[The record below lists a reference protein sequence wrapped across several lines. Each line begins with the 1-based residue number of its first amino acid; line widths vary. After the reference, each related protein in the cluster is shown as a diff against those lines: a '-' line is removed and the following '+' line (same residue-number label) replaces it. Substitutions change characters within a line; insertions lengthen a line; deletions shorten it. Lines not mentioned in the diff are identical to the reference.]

1 MNTLIEQEIQQLR
14 RELHQA
20 DHEYYQLS
28 APSMKDFDYDVK
40 MRRLQELEQAHP
52 ELITPDSPTQRVGSD
67 LNRAFTQEEHR
78 YPMLS
83 LSNTYSEEEVRDFY
97 DRTLKSL
104 DEEPELVCELKFD
117 GTSISLTYEEGILIK
132 ALTRGDGQKG
142 DNVIQNI
149 RTIRS
154 IPLKLR
160 GEDWPQLVE
169 IRGEVLMP
177 WEVFEA
183 LNEEREK
190 QEENLFA
197 NPRNAASGTLKLQNS
212 ATVASRKLEA
222 WFYAVMGE
230 HLPFEGHYEN
240 LQKARS
246 WGLRVSEHTRK
257 CSSLD
262 EVFDFIRYW
271 DVERKKL
278 PVATD
283 GIVIKVN
290 SLRQQEQLGST
301 AKSPR
306 WAIAYKFQ
314 AEQALTQLKSLSFQV
329 GRTGAVT
336 PVANLEPVLLSG
348 TVVKRASLHNADFIR
363 ELDLHLGDRVFVE
376 KGGEIIPKIVGVDKD
391 SRKAGA
397 SEPVQFIERC
407 PECGSPLQRIEG
419 EAAHYCPNTM
429 GCPPQIKGRI
439 LHFVHRKAM
448 NIEGLGEETVDLLY
462 QEGLVNKASDLYRL
476 RKDQLTGLERMGE
489 KSADNLI
496 NSIAASVS
504 VPFERLLFALGI
516 RFVGE
521 TVAKKLA
528 RTLGSMDA
536 LRRATY
542 EELLQ
547 VEEVGEKI
555 AESVL
560 AFFAD
565 ASNRAML
572 EEFRQLGLQF
582 ESDKTVQKTEG
593 LLKNQ
598 TVVISGTFEK
608 HSRDEYKELIEQ
620 EGGRIASSVSAK
632 TDFILAGE
640 NMGPSKLEK
649 AKSLGLKLMS
659 EKEFLALLAAGSDTD
674 TGSDTDAGSDT
685 EAGSDAV
692 PGPDAVS
699 GSGTDFS
706 SVADPGRDVVSGPA
720 TPAESVPT
728 TAPAGSPAL
737 SNRNKQSKKS
747 NTGSISSPG
756 LFDEL

>member
-1 MNTLIEQEIQQLR
+1 MNTPIEQEIQQLR

-419 EAAHYCPNTM
+419 EAAHYCPNTT

-448 NIEGLGEETVDLLY
+448 NIDGLGEETVDLLY
-462 QEGLVNKASDLYRL
+462 QKGLVNKASDLYRL

-536 LRRATY
+536 LCRATY

-620 EGGRIASSVSAK
+620 EGGRIASSVSSK

>member
-419 EAAHYCPNTM
+419 EAAHYCPNTT

-448 NIEGLGEETVDLLY
+448 NIDGLGEETVDLLY
-462 QEGLVNKASDLYRL
+462 QKGLVNKASDLYRL

-536 LRRATY
+536 LCRATY

>member
-419 EAAHYCPNTM
+419 EAAHYCPNTT

-448 NIEGLGEETVDLLY
+448 NIDGLGEETVDLLY
-462 QEGLVNKASDLYRL
+462 QKGLVNKASDLYRL

-536 LRRATY
+536 LCRATY

-620 EGGRIASSVSAK
+620 EGGRIASSVSSK

>member
-1 MNTLIEQEIQQLR
+1 
-14 RELHQA
+14 
-20 DHEYYQLS
+20 
-28 APSMKDFDYDVK
+28 
-40 MRRLQELEQAHP
+40 
-52 ELITPDSPTQRVGSD
+52 
-67 LNRAFTQEEHR
+67 
-78 YPMLS
+78 
-83 LSNTYSEEEVRDFY
+83 
-97 DRTLKSL
+97 
-104 DEEPELVCELKFD
+104 
-117 GTSISLTYEEGILIK
+117 
-132 ALTRGDGQKG
+132 
-142 DNVIQNI
+142 
-149 RTIRS
+149 
-154 IPLKLR
+154 
-160 GEDWPQLVE
+160 
-169 IRGEVLMP
+169 
-177 WEVFEA
+177 
-183 LNEEREK
+183 
-190 QEENLFA
+190 
-197 NPRNAASGTLKLQNS
+197 LKLQNS

-419 EAAHYCPNTM
+419 EAAHYCPNTT

-448 NIEGLGEETVDLLY
+448 NIDGLGEETVDLLY
-462 QEGLVNKASDLYRL
+462 QKGLVNKASDLYRL

-536 LRRATY
+536 LCRATY

-620 EGGRIASSVSAK
+620 EGGRIASSVSSK

-728 TAPAGSPAL
+728 TAPAESPAL

-747 NTGSISSPG
+747 GTGSISSPG

>member
-1 MNTLIEQEIQQLR
+1 MSSTIEQEILQLR
-14 RELHQA
+14 RELNQA
-20 DHEYYQLS
+20 DYEYYQLS
-28 APSMKDFDYDVK
+28 DPSLSDFDYDVK
-40 MRRLQELEQAHP
+40 MRRLQELELAHP
-52 ELITPDSPTQRVGSD
+52 QFVSPDSPTRRVGSD
-67 LNRAFTQEEHR
+67 LSRAFMQEEHR

-83 LSNTYSEEEVRDFY
+83 LGNTYSDEEVRVFY
-97 DRTLKSL
+97 DRVVKSL
-104 DEEPELVCELKFD
+104 ELAPELVCELKFD
-117 GTSISLTYEEGILIK
+117 GTSISLTYEKGILTK

-142 DNVIQNI
+142 DNVTQNI

-160 GEDWPQLVE
+160 GEGWPDLVE

-177 WEVFEA
+177 WKVFEA
-183 LNEEREK
+183 LNQERER
-190 QEENLFA
+190 QEENLFS

-212 ATVASRKLEA
+212 ALVASRKLEA
-222 WFYAVMGE
+222 YLYSMLGE
-230 HLPFEGHYEN
+230 QLPGDGHYEN
-240 LQKARS
+240 LLQARS
-246 WGLRVSEHTRK
+246 WGLRISEHMRK

-271 DVERKKL
+271 DQERKKL

-290 SLRQQEQLGST
+290 SLRQQEQLGYT
-301 AKSPR
+301 AKTPR

-314 AEQALTQLKSLSFQV
+314 AEQALTRLKSLSFQV

-376 KGGEIIPKIVGVDKD
+376 KGGEIIPKIVGVNKD
-391 SRKAGA
+391 YRKEGA
-397 SEPVQFIERC
+397 SEPVQFIDRC
-407 PECGSPLQRIEG
+407 PECGSPLIRIEG
-419 EAAHYCPNTM
+419 EAAHYCPNTTA
-429 GCPPQIKGRI
+429 CPPQIKGRI
-439 LHFVHRKAM
+439 VHFIRRRAM

-462 QEGLVNKASDLYRL
+462 QKGLIKKASDLYRL
-476 RKDQLTGLERMGE
+476 QKEQLVELERMGE

-496 NSIAASVS
+496 KSIAASVS

-528 RTLGSMDA
+528 RALGSMDA
-536 LRRATY
+536 LRQASY

-547 VEEVGEKI
+547 VEEVGSKI
-555 AESVL
+555 AESLL
-560 AFFAD
+560 AFFANP
-565 ASNRAML
+565 ANQLML

-582 ESDKTVQKTEG
+582 ESNQPGLLSREG
-593 LLKNQ
+593 LLKNK

-608 HSRDEYKELIEQ
+608 HSRDEYKALIEQ
-620 EGGRIASSVSAK
+620 EGGRIASSVSSK

-649 AKSLGLKLMS
+649 ARSLGLRLMS
-659 EKEFLALLAAGSDTD
+659 EAEFLALLSD
-674 TGSDTDAGSDT
+674 
-685 EAGSDAV
+685 
-692 PGPDAVS
+692 
-699 GSGTDFS
+699 
-706 SVADPGRDVVSGPA
+706 
-720 TPAESVPT
+720 ES
-728 TAPAGSPAL
+728 
-737 SNRNKQSKKS
+737 R
-747 NTGSISSPG
+747 SPG
-756 LFDEL
+756 KDFATKDKNAPGLNTNISPSLFDDF

>member
-419 EAAHYCPNTM
+419 EAAHYCPNTT

-448 NIEGLGEETVDLLY
+448 NIDGLGEETVDLLY
-462 QEGLVNKASDLYRL
+462 QKGLVNKASDLYRL

-536 LRRATY
+536 LCRATY

-620 EGGRIASSVSAK
+620 EGGRIASSVSSK

-699 GSGTDFS
+699 GSGTVFS

>member
-142 DNVIQNI
+142 DNVTQNI

-419 EAAHYCPNTM
+419 EAAHYCPNTT

-448 NIEGLGEETVDLLY
+448 NIDGLGEETVDLLY
-462 QEGLVNKASDLYRL
+462 QKGLVNKASDLYRL

-536 LRRATY
+536 LCRATY

-620 EGGRIASSVSAK
+620 EGGRIASSVSSK